1 VASIVAVVGSVGV
14 GIVAAGAPARGTV
27 VPEVAD
33 VLGRAPDH
41 VDPATFPTISVEQDV
56 VDWNHEIAGSGAREL
71 VLALAQNLEL
81 ESQAL
86 LQADA
91 TLLAAVDHGDRL
103 DEMQGRMADAEASGT
118 TVIERYEIDDVTV
131 ALLVPFGQQVS
142 LSVGL
147 DSRGTVTKETYDAS
161 GSLTSRVSSPFA
173 QTFALRQ
180 VAGGRWLNVAVLPAG
195 ARA

>member
-1 VASIVAVVGSVGV
+1 
-14 GIVAAGAPARGTV
+14 

-56 VDWNHEIAGSGAREL
+56 VDWNHEIAGTGAREL

-81 ESQAL
+81 ENQAL
-86 LQADA
+86 LQADP
-91 TLLAAVDHGDRL
+91 TILTAVDHGDRL
-103 DEMQGRMADAEASGT
+103 DEMQGRLADAAATGT
-118 TVIERYEIDDVTV
+118 TVIERYQIDDVTV

-161 GSLTSRVSSPFA
+161 GSLTSRVSAPFA
-173 QTFALRQ
+173 QMFALRQ
-180 VAGGRWLNVAVLPAG
+180 VAGGRWLNVAVLPTG
-195 ARA
+195 ARG